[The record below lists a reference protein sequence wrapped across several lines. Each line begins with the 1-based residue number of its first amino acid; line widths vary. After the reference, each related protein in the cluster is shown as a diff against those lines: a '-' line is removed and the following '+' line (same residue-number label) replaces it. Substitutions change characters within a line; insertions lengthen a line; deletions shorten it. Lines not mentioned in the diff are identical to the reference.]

1 MTEYTGWKCKN
12 CGNFNVRT
20 ETCLKCGKVKGF
32 TLNQSQTIDTVALPQ
47 SNVDEYLKK
56 EGIKMAKKD
65 NPTVKDLD
73 ENTLVEVLQERQKKL
88 LALMPR
94 YARRIFNWA
103 IFFFLIN
110 SVFQFII
117 GVIAIFTSTDTSQEW
132 LPNVIALVIETIQTM
147 FAAHTFSLGSVISAL
162 LTLFSNI
169 LMWAFMLW
177 SITFVPF
184 LAINSYKFSQESTT
198 KLATRPLKWVQLF
211 AATFLPMAAFAIA
224 WNSTATRTTNIVV
237 EVKSSEEAVLL
248 VVGTIVVAGILF
260 VINKVISSD
269 AIAIRLSILSAII
282 YTSLYLAYGQG
293 YSVASLA
300 MLFGILSYLM
310 FGSGQI
316 EEVGR
321 RIVVFDLAPDIS
333 KKVDVINSR
342 FQSLQVTH
350 DEIALS
356 ERENRMLSEQSKAKS
371 RLAES
376 QMEQKLGDQL
386 SEIQSRKIELVH
398 RMNRTQ
404 IEILEKKIDML
415 DQAFEIVSK
424 EYTSKLAQDFPKQ
437 LDELKEAARTLP
449 ANELSAKMNDFMGGM
464 NLLLEGLPETLGELK
479 TQVLKAAN
487 DLESQTRLLLP
498 VTDKT
503 ADEEK

>member
-1 MTEYTGWKCKN
+1 M
-12 CGNFNVRT
+12 
-20 ETCLKCGKVKGF
+20 
-32 TLNQSQTIDTVALPQ
+32 
-47 SNVDEYLKK
+47 
-56 EGIKMAKKD
+56 KMAKKE
-65 NPTVKDLD
+65 NPTMKELD

-94 YARRIFNWA
+94 YARRILSWA
-103 IFFFLIN
+103 IFFFLVN
-110 SVFQFII
+110 SLFQFVL
-117 GVIAIFTSTDTSQEW
+117 GVIAIFTSANTSPNW
-132 LPNVIALVIETIQTM
+132 LPEVISLATDGVQKM
-147 FAAHTFSLGSVISAL
+147 FAANSFSLGSVISAL

-184 LAINSYKFSQESTT
+184 LAINSYRFSQESTT

-224 WNSTATRTTNIVV
+224 WNSTATHATNIVV
-237 EVKSSEEAVLL
+237 EVKSAEEAVVL

-260 VINKVISSD
+260 LINKVISPD

-282 YTSLYLAYGQG
+282 YASLFLAYGQG

-300 MLFGILSYLM
+300 MLFGILAYLM
-310 FGSGQI
+310 FASGQI

-321 RIVVFDLAPDIS
+321 RIVVYDLDPGIS

-356 ERENRMLSEQSKAKS
+356 ERENRMLQDQSKAKS
-371 RLAES
+371 KLAES
-376 QMEQKLGDQL
+376 QMEQKLSDQL
-386 SEIQSRKIELVH
+386 SEIQTRKVELVH

-404 IEILEKKIDML
+404 IEILERKIDML

-498 VTDKT
+498 T
-503 ADEEK
+503 ADKPEDEK

>member
-1 MTEYTGWKCKN
+1 MAEDTGWKCKN

-20 ETCLKCGKVKGF
+20 EACLKCGKEKGF
-32 TLNQSQTIDTVALPQ
+32 TPNQSQTIDTVVLPQ
-47 SNVDEYLKK
+47 SKVDKYLK

-65 NPTVKDLD
+65 NPTIKELD

-88 LALMPR
+88 LALMPK

-110 SVFQFII
+110 SLFQFIL
-117 GVIAIFTSTDTSQEW
+117 GVIAIFTSADAFQNW
-132 LPNVIALVIETIQTM
+132 LPSVIALSTDTIQKM
-147 FAAHTFSLGSVISAL
+147 FAAHSFSLGSVISAL

-177 SITFVPF
+177 SISFVPF
-184 LAINSYKFSQESTT
+184 IAINSYKFSQESTT
-198 KLATRPLKWVQLF
+198 RLATRPLKWVQLF

-224 WNSTATRTTNIVV
+224 WNSTATRATNIVV
-237 EVKSSEEAVLL
+237 EVKSPEETVILIIGA
-248 VVGTIVVAGILF
+248 IIVAGILF
-260 VINKVISSD
+260 LINKFISPD

-282 YTSLYLAYGQG
+282 YASLYLAYGQG

-300 MLFGILSYLM
+300 MLFGILAYLM

-321 RIVVFDLAPDIS
+321 RIVVYDLAPDIS

-342 FQSLQVTH
+342 FQSLQVTR

-356 ERENRMLSEQSKAKS
+356 QRENQMLQDQSKARSK
-371 RLAES
+371 LAES
-376 QMEQKLGDQL
+376 QMEQNLGDQL
-386 SEIQSRKIELVH
+386 SEIQTRKIELVH

-404 IEILEKKIDML
+404 IEILEGKIDML

-424 EYTSKLAQDFPKQ
+424 EYKNKMAQDFPKQ
-437 LDELKEAARTLP
+437 LDDLKESARTLP
-449 ANELSAKMNDFMGGM
+449 ANELSAKMNDFMGGV

-479 TQVLKAAN
+479 TQVIKAAN

-498 VTDKT
+498 TDNDTK
-503 ADEEK
+503 DEEK